1 MCFQMKPHQQHRV
14 KRKRVR
20 SRKRTTESLTQSK
33 TWPVNAEAVLQLPNQ
48 KKEPPSLSIIDF
60 NNLTRGGLDL
70 ATGYLKNKNKNK
82 NVKPKKTLRP
92 KRKSRKSRGTMTE
105 EDPGEVNVY

>member
-1 MCFQMKPHQQHRV
+1 M

-33 TWPVNAEAVLQLPNQ
+33 TWPVNAEVKLQLPTQ

-82 NVKPKKTLRP
+82 NVKAKKSIRP
-92 KRKSRKSRGTMTE
+92 RRKSKKSRGTMTD
-105 EDPGEVNVY
+105 EDPAKVNDDSSNVA